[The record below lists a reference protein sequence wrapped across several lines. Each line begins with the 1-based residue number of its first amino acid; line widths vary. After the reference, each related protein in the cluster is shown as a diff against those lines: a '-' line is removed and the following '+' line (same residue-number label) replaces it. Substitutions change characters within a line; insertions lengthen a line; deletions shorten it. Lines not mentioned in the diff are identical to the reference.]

1 VHNVEEKMLE
11 AIRKDGI
18 IQWAEIQTS
27 KHVPMQNLN
36 QA

>member
-1 VHNVEEKMLE
+1 VHNVEEKMLK
-11 AIRKDGI
+11 AICKDGI
-18 IQWAEIQTS
+18 IGWAKIQTS

>member
-11 AIRKDGI
+11 AIQKDGKVG
-18 IQWAEIQTS
+18 WAKIQTS
-27 KHVPMQNLN
+27 KHVPMQDLN